1 MLAAIGRLAPAL
13 ITAQQA
19 CCLRL
24 DVASGLLRDSD
35 AHLQPPSAC
44 AFNL

>member
-24 DVASGLLRDSD
+24 DRERFGWRAR
-35 AHLQPPSAC
+35 AMQEA
-44 AFNL
+44 